1 MKVVSAKEAI
11 AKIES
16 GNKVFVHSAA
26 MTPSILLNELGKE
39 CRSKELKLIHIH
51 TEGDLNYLGPECK
64 FETHSCFV
72 GSNIRK
78 EVNSNSL
85 VNYIPIFLSE
95 IHQIIRAGSLKVDV
109 ALLRVSPPDAQ
120 GYCSL
125 GTSVDVSLV
134 ATKVAKCVIVEF
146 NEHVPRTHG
155 DGFIHVNNIDYAV
168 ETTEQMHEG
177 RSIIISKEE
186 EQIGKYIAGLIED
199 GSTLQMGIG
208 GVPDAVLAQLGNHKE
223 LGIHTEMFSDG
234 LIPLIE
240 KGVVTGEHKRV
251 LPGKVTTCFAVG
263 SKKLYDF
270 VNDNPVMSFKE
281 SSFTNDTAII
291 RKNPKVVAIN
301 SAIELDIT
309 GQVCADSIG
318 TYQYS
323 GVGGQMDFIRGA
335 SLSPGGKPI
344 IALTSQTKRGES
356 KIMPLLKPGASVTT
370 TRAHVHWVVT
380 EYGAVNLFGM
390 DLVERARLLTSIAHP
405 DHREMLTKAASER
418 YHFA

>member
-1 MKVVSAKEAI
+1 MKKVSASEAI
-11 AKIES
+11 SSIQS
-16 GNKVFVHSAA
+16 GNTVFVHSAA
-26 MTPSILLNELGKE
+26 MTPSILLKELGKE
-39 CRSKELKLIHIH
+39 CRDKEVKLIHIH
-51 TEGDLNYLGPECK
+51 TEGELNYLGPECK

-72 GSNIRK
+72 GANLRK
-78 EVNSNSL
+78 EVNANSL

-95 IHQIIRAGSLKVDV
+95 IHQIIRAGGLKVDV

-134 ATKVAKCVIVEF
+134 ASKVAKIVIVEF
-146 NEHVPRTHG
+146 NENVPRTHG
-155 DGFIHVNNIDYAV
+155 DGFIHVNDIDYAIDTN
-168 ETTEQMHEG
+168 ELIHEG
-177 RSIIISKEE
+177 RSINISKEE
-186 EQIGKYIAGLIED
+186 EKIGEFIADLID
-199 GSTLQMGIG
+199 NGSTLQMGIG

-251 LPGKVTTCFAVG
+251 LPGKITTCFAIG
-263 SKKLYDF
+263 SRKLYDF

-301 SAIELDIT
+301 SAIEIDIT

-335 SLSPGGKPI
+335 ALSEGGKPI
-344 IALTSQTKRGES
+344 IAFTSQTKRGES
-356 KIMPLLKPGASVTT
+356 KIMPMLKPGASVTT

-380 EYGAVNLFGM
+380 EYGAVNLFGK
-390 DLVERARLLTSIAHP
+390 DLVTRAKLLSSIAHP
-405 DHREMLTKAASER
+405 QHREMLLKAASER
-418 YHFA
+418 YHFR